1 MKEYQFLLLDA
12 GPIIKLFELD
22 LWDTFIEKCA
32 VTISRTVADEAKW
45 ASGELEDVRIDL
57 ASYEENGQIQIVDLD
72 ASVAKAFYDQFDR
85 LLKAEIHGG
94 EKETLAFL
102 CNSSEDWL
110 LCSGDAAVFRVL
122 GLLGKGEQG
131 ISLEEVVQ
139 KIGLSKGHLDWEYTK
154 RFRERYTSMGQADS
168 IQGKGLL

>member
-1 MKEYQFLLLDA
+1 MKKYQFLLLDA
-12 GPIIKLFELD
+12 GPIIKLFELA

-32 VTISRTVADEAKW
+32 VTISRTVADEVKW

-72 ASVAKAFYDQFDR
+72 ASVVKAFYDQFNR
-85 LLKAEIHGG
+85 VLKAEIHSG
-94 EKETLAFL
+94 EKGTLAFL
-102 CNSSEDWL
+102 CNSFEDWL

-131 ISLEEVVQ
+131 ISLEEVMQ
-139 KIGLSKGHLDWEYTK
+139 KIGLSKGHLAWEYTK
-154 RFRERYTSMGQADS
+154 RFRERYTNMGQADS